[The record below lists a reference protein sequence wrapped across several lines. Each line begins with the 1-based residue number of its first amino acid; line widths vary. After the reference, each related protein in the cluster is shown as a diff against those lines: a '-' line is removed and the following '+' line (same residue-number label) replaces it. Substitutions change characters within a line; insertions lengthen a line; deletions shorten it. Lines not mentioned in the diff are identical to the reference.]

1 MVRGEHA
8 PYACWPRR
16 GGHAPVVA
24 QVQWVGQSGVMT
36 WESKGYSSQ
45 RVAIR
50 LRLVMLNVGIV
61 VIMWE
66 GRQKGFTG
74 SEKKQ

>member
-1 MVRGEHA
+1 
-8 PYACWPRR
+8 
-16 GGHAPVVA
+16 
-24 QVQWVGQSGVMT
+24 MT